1 MADWAEARARMVSEQ
16 LERRGIRDPR
26 VLDAMRNVP
35 RHLFVPPERQA
46 SAYDD
51 QALSIGDGQTIS
63 QPYMVAVMTEALSVA
78 AGARILEIGTG
89 SGYQAAILAV
99 LAREVITIERR
110 PGLAAAAGRRLAS
123 LGFTNV
129 TIVVA
134 DGSVGYPGAAPY
146 DAVLATAGAPQ
157 VPASLRTQ
165 LADGARLVVPVGSA
179 FHQDLVVIER
189 RGETF
194 VESRGEGCVF
204 VPLVG
209 REGWPEAP

>member
-1 MADWAEARARMVSEQ
+1 MVDWAEARARMVLEQ
-16 LERRGIRDPR
+16 LERRGVRDPR
-26 VLDAMRNVP
+26 VLEAMGSVP
-35 RHLFVPPERQA
+35 RHLFVPSERQA
-46 SAYDD
+46 NAYDD
-51 QALSIGDGQTIS
+51 RALPIEDGQTIS
-63 QPYMVAVMTEALSVA
+63 QPYMVAIMTEALA
-78 AGARILEIGTG
+78 IAPGAHVLEIGTG

-99 LAREVITIERR
+99 LARDVITIERR
-110 PGLAAAAGRRLAS
+110 RGLAEAAGRRLVS

-129 TIVVA
+129 TVVVA
-134 DGSVGYPGAAPY
+134 DGSGGYPEGAPY
-146 DAVLATAGAPQ
+146 DGVMATAGAPQ
-157 VPASLRTQ
+157 VPASLKTQ
-165 LADGARLVVPVGSA
+165 LADGGRLVVPVGSA

>member
-1 MADWAEARARMVSEQ
+1 
-16 LERRGIRDPR
+16 
-26 VLDAMRNVP
+26 
-35 RHLFVPPERQA
+35 
-46 SAYDD
+46 
-51 QALSIGDGQTIS
+51 
-63 QPYMVAVMTEALSVA
+63 
-78 AGARILEIGTG
+78 
-89 SGYQAAILAV
+89 V

-110 PGLAAAAGRRLAS
+110 PGLAEAAGRRLMS

-129 TIVVA
+129 TVVVA
-134 DGSVGYPGAAPY
+134 DGSGGYPEAAPY
-146 DAVLATAGAPQ
+146 DAVMATAGAPQ

-165 LADGARLVVPVGSA
+165 LADGGRLVVPVGSA

>member
-46 SAYDD
+46 SAYED
-51 QALSIGDGQTIS
+51 QALPIGDGQTIS
-63 QPYMVAVMTEALSVA
+63 QPYMVAIMTEALSIA
-78 AGARILEIGTG
+78 AGARVLEIGTG

>member
-1 MADWAEARARMVSEQ
+1 LTRPTAGAW
-16 LERRGIRDPR
+16 
-26 VLDAMRNVP
+26 
-35 RHLFVPPERQA
+35 A
-46 SAYDD
+46 SAFPPKPTCS
-51 QALSIGDGQTIS
+51 ATPSW
-63 QPYMVAVMTEALSVA
+63 PPW
-78 AGARILEIGTG
+78 
-89 SGYQAAILAV
+89 
-99 LAREVITIERR
+99 R
-110 PGLAAAAGRRLAS
+110 PGLAAAAERRLTS
-123 LGFTNV
+123 RGFRNV
-129 TIVVA
+129 KVVVA

-165 LADGARLVVPVGSA
+165 LGDGARLVVPVGSA

-189 RGETF
+189 RGGTF

>member
-1 MADWAEARARMVSEQ
+1 MVSEQ

-46 SAYDD
+46 SAYED
-51 QALSIGDGQTIS
+51 QALPIGDGQTIS
-63 QPYMVAVMTEALSVA
+63 QPYMVAIMTEALSIA
-78 AGARILEIGTG
+78 AGARVLEIGTG
-89 SGYQAAILAV
+89 SGYQAAVLAV

-110 PGLAAAAGRRLAS
+110 PGLAAAAEHRLTS

-129 TIVVA
+129 KVVVA

-165 LADGARLVVPVGSA
+165 LGDGARLVVPVGSA

-189 RGETF
+189 RGGTF

>member
-1 MADWAEARARMVSEQ
+1 MVSEQ

-63 QPYMVAVMTEALSVA
+63 QPYMVAIMTEALSVP

-110 PGLAAAAGRRLAS
+110 PGLADAAGRRLAS

-129 TIVVA
+129 TVVVA

>member
-1 MADWAEARARMVSEQ
+1 MVSEQ
-16 LERRGIRDPR
+16 LECRGIRDPR
-26 VLDAMRNVP
+26 VLDAMRSVP

-46 SAYDD
+46 SAYEDR
-51 QALSIGDGQTIS
+51 ALPIGDGQTIS
-63 QPYMVAVMTEALSVA
+63 QPYMVAIMTEVLSIA
-78 AGARILEIGTG
+78 AGAHVLEIGTG

-110 PGLAAAAGRRLAS
+110 PSLAAAAGRRLTS

-129 TIVVA
+129 TVVVA
-134 DGSVGYPGAAPY
+134 DGSGGYPEAAPY
-146 DAVLATAGAPQ
+146 DAVMATAGAPR
-157 VPASLRTQ
+157 VPASLRAQ
-165 LADGARLVVPVGSA
+165 LAEGARLVVPVGSA

-209 REGWPEAP
+209 LEGWPEAP

>member
-1 MADWAEARARMVSEQ
+1 MVSGQ
-16 LERRGIRDPR
+16 LESRGIRDPR
-26 VLDAMRNVP
+26 VLEAMRTVP

-46 SAYDD
+46 SAYEDR
-51 QALSIGDGQTIS
+51 ALPIGDGQTIS
-63 QPYMVAVMTEALSVA
+63 QPYMVAIMTEALSIA
-78 AGARILEIGTG
+78 AGARVLEIGTG

-110 PGLAAAAGRRLAS
+110 PGLAAAAERRLTM

-129 TIVVA
+129 TVVVA
-134 DGSVGYPGAAPY
+134 DGSSGYPKAAPY
-146 DAVLATAGAPQ
+146 DAVMATAGAPQ
-157 VPASLRTQ
+157 VPTSLRAQ
-165 LADGARLVVPVGSA
+165 LAEGARLVVPVGSA

-194 VESRGEGCVF
+194 LESRGEGCVF

>member
-1 MADWAEARARMVSEQ
+1 MVDWAEARARMVSEQ

-26 VLDAMRNVP
+26 VLDAMRSVP

-46 SAYDD
+46 GAYEDR
-51 QALSIGDGQTIS
+51 ALPIGDGQTIS
-63 QPYMVAVMTEALSVA
+63 QPYMVATMTEALSIA
-78 AGARILEIGTG
+78 AGAHVLEIGTG

-99 LAREVITIERR
+99 LARDVITIERR
-110 PGLAAAAGRRLAS
+110 PGLAEAAARRLMS

-129 TIVVA
+129 TVVVA
-134 DGSVGYPGAAPY
+134 DGSGGYPGAAPY
-146 DAVLATAGAPQ
+146 DAIVATAGAPQ

-165 LADGARLVVPVGSA
+165 LADGARLVMPVGSA
-179 FHQDLVVIER
+179 FHQDLVVTRR

-194 VESRGEGCVF
+194 VESRGESCVF

>member
-129 TIVVA
+129 TVVVA

>member
-1 MADWAEARARMVSEQ
+1 MVSEQ

-63 QPYMVAVMTEALSVA
+63 QPYMVAIMTEALSIA

-129 TIVVA
+129 TVVVA

>member
-1 MADWAEARARMVSEQ
+1 MVDWAEARARMVFGQ
-16 LERRGIRDPR
+16 LERRGIHDPR
-26 VLDAMRNVP
+26 VLDAMRSVP

-46 SAYDD
+46 SAYEDR
-51 QALSIGDGQTIS
+51 ALPIGDGQTIS
-63 QPYMVAVMTEALSVA
+63 QPYMVAIMTEALSIA
-78 AGARILEIGTG
+78 AGAHVLEIGTG

-110 PGLAAAAGRRLAS
+110 PGLAEAAGRRLIS

-129 TIVVA
+129 TVVMA
-134 DGSVGYPGAAPY
+134 DGSGGHPEAAPY
-146 DAVLATAGAPQ
+146 DAVMATAGAPR

-165 LADGARLVVPVGSA
+165 LADGGRLVVPVGSA